1 LKPQQLGAGS
11 FNREGQMTG
20 ITDLK
25 PQRLLSDLDDAEL
38 ALVAQKI
45 QVERYPK
52 GSAIFREGE
61 ATRGI
66 CLIRKGKVEISKTT
80 PDGWKQTLA
89 VLTELHFF
97 GELSVIEGR
106 KTHSTNTTALDTT
119 ELYRIT
125 TEDFK
130 ELERSHPVMMYKVM
144 RTMARMASRNVHA
157 MNEKL
162 MKALISY

>member
-1 LKPQQLGAGS
+1 MIDAAALKPQKL
-11 FNREGQMTG
+11 FC
-20 ITDLK
+20 
-25 PQRLLSDLDDAEL
+25 DLDDTEL
-38 ALVAQKI
+38 GVVARKV
-45 QVERYPK
+45 QVEEYPM

-61 ATRGI
+61 PTRGL

-80 PDGWKQTLA
+80 PDGWKQVLA
-89 VLTELHFF
+89 VLTVHQFF
-97 GELSVIEGR
+97 GELSVIEDR
-106 KTHSTNTTALDTT
+106 KAHSTNTTALETA

-130 ELERSHPVMMYKVM
+130 ELERSHPVMMYKIM
-144 RTMARMASRNVHA
+144 KTMARMASRNVHT

>member
-1 LKPQQLGAGS
+1 
-11 FNREGQMTG
+11 MTG
-20 ITDLK
+20 IPDLK

-38 ALVAQKI
+38 AVVAQKI
-45 QVERYPK
+45 QKEQYPK

-89 VLTELHFF
+89 VLAELHFF

-106 KTHSTNTTALDTT
+106 KPHSTNTTALDAT

-130 ELERSHPVMMYKVM
+130 ELELSHPVMMYKIM

>member
-1 LKPQQLGAGS
+1 M
-11 FNREGQMTG
+11 NREGQMIG
-20 ITDLK
+20 ISDLK

-61 ATRGI
+61 ATKGI
-66 CLIRKGKVEISKTT
+66 CLIRKGRVEISKTT

-97 GELSVIEGR
+97 GELSVIEDR

-125 TEDFK
+125 TDDFK
-130 ELERSHPVMMYKVM
+130 DLERTHPVMMYKIM

>member
-1 LKPQQLGAGS
+1 M
-11 FNREGQMTG
+11 NREGQMV
-20 ITDLK
+20 DRAELK
-25 PQRLLSDLDDAEL
+25 PQKLLSDLDEAEL

-61 ATRGI
+61 PTRGI
-66 CLIRKGKVEISKTT
+66 CLIRRGKVEISKTT
-80 PDGWKQTLA
+80 PDAWKQTLA
-89 VLTELHFF
+89 VLAELHFF
-97 GELSVIEGR
+97 GELSVIEDR
-106 KTHSTNTTALDTT
+106 KSHSTNATALDTT

-125 TEDFK
+125 IEDFK
-130 ELERSHPVMMYKVM
+130 ELERSHPVMMYKIM
-144 RTMARMASRNVHA
+144 KAMARMACRNVHS